1 MLRVGR
7 GAGEC
12 VFAVKWR
19 AANAGTGL
27 KQFREM

>member
-1 MLRVGR
+1 MLKVGR

-19 AANAGTGL
+19 VANAGIGL
-27 KQFREM
+27 KRFQEM